1 MDKPWILFESG
12 ALAKGLSSARV
23 CTLLVDLKP
32 SDLDDP
38 LAQFNHTL
46 PEKEGIRSLVGT
58 LNGCLGAAAL
68 PPVLLEHVFTTYW
81 EQFQNRFQKALKIEP
96 SEKLPQPKSEQDLL
110 VEILDNTRSLQ
121 SCVRR
126 LEGSLEKRP
135 DERKQSERPDVM
147 SGGLVQILQES
158 VQPGVPHSESL
169 AALIKQGLP
178 ESVASDLLTKW
189 QRVQSSRTKVSDNH
203 P

>member
-58 LNGCLGAAAL
+58 LNGCLGASAL
-68 PPVLLEHVFTTYW
+68 PPVILEHVFTTYW

-126 LEGSLEKRP
+126 LEGSLEQRP